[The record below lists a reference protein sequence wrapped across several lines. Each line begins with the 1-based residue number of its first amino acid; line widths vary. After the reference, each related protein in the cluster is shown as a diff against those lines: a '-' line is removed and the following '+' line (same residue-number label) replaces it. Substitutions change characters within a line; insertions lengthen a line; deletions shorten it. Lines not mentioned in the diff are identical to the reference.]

1 MIRAGTRGVP
11 QRDGIDIERQRRE
24 MIGTDFIRT
33 ELELADTFCKLALN
47 SHSAER
53 KRQHEFNAHRA
64 LEGAMHTLT
73 KVHLK
78 DKEAEGVVAQI
89 EEVKTLLEALEANGS
104 ARLKC

>member
-1 MIRAGTRGVP
+1 MRRTGTPGVP
-11 QRDGIDIERQRRE
+11 QRDRMDIERPRSE
-24 MIGTDFIRT
+24 MIGTDFIRI
-33 ELELADTFCKLALN
+33 ELELAGTFCKLALN

-78 DKEAEGVVAQI
+78 DKEAETIVMQI
-89 EEVKTLLEALEANGS
+89 EEVKALLEALRANGK
-104 ARLKC
+104 AGPEC

>member
-1 MIRAGTRGVP
+1 MRRADTIRAP
-11 QRDGIDIERQRRE
+11 QRDGLDKERQRGEALRA
-24 MIGTDFIRT
+24 DFIRI

-53 KRQHEFNAHRA
+53 KRQYEFNAHRA
-64 LEGAMHTLT
+64 LEGAMNALT

-78 DKEAEGVVAQI
+78 EKEAEAIVTQI
-89 EEVKTLLEALEANGS
+89 EEVKALLEVLETDGS